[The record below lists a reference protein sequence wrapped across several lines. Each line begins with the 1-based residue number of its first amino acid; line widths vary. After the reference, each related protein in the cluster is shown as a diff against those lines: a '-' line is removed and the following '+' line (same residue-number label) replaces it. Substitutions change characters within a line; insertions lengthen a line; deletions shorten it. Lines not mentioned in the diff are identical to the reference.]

1 MDITT
6 IEGFLGG
13 VATLGI
19 SLFGYARIKGF
30 NLFAIGDLIKAAE
43 GYRALNAEVRGAIGN
58 ISLSELGG
66 IITEAQE
73 LSTDGYTQA
82 EIEELAKKLIDAAAS
97 K

>member
-1 MDITT
+1 MDIST

-19 SLFGYARIKGF
+19 SLFGYARAKGF
-30 NLFAIGDLIKAAE
+30 SLFAIGDLIKAAN
-43 GYRALNAEVRGAIGN
+43 GYRALTAEVTGAIGN
-58 ISLSELGG
+58 ISLSELGV
-66 IITEAQE
+66 IIAEARA
-73 LSTDGYTQA
+73 LSVGGYTQA